1 MPFCFTEQRAT
12 MWSCVWNSERAIYVN
27 IQIIRINTC
36 IPERLMACRESSFPQ
51 SQGTSVGELVK

>member
-1 MPFCFTEQRAT
+1 